1 VVRSK
6 LRIAGAIAV
15 AFAFP
20 AHADQVPDRYPQIA
34 SAYLVQIGDRD
45 LWSGRADERLPPAS
59 LTKIMTALLVLEDY
73 RPAQVVTVSATAAKS
88 TSSVKLQTGDRL
100 TVEALLT
107 ATLLASANNACAA
120 LAETMA
126 GNVSAFVAKMNERAQ
141 ALGLTNT
148 HFANPCG
155 FDAPGHYSSA
165 RDLARLAHTALAHPE
180 FAALV
185 AKAEATIATVD
196 GGRSFP
202 LRNRNALVGSYAPA
216 IGVKT
221 GYTSGAGTCLIALA
235 QKGDVRVLLVM
246 LNAKRRWW
254 DAIGVIENAF
264 DEAAAHA
271 AQ

>member
-1 VVRSK
+1 MKNRF
-6 LRIAGAIAV
+6 AIVTGIV
-15 AFAFP
+15 AALISP
-20 AHADQVPDRYPQIA
+20 AHADEVPDRYPQIA
-34 SAYLVQIGDRD
+34 SAYLVQIGERD
-45 LWSGRADERLPPAS
+45 LWAGHADERLRPAS

-73 RPAQVVTVSATAAKS
+73 RLEQVVTVSATAAKS
-88 TSSVKLQTGDRL
+88 TSSVKLKAGDRL

-126 GNVSAFVAKMNERAQ
+126 GNVGAFVVKMNARAQ
-141 ALGLTNT
+141 ALGLTHT

-165 RDLARLAHTALAHPE
+165 RDLARLAQAALAHPE

-185 AKAEATIATVD
+185 AKAEATISTVD
-196 GGRSFP
+196 GGRSFH
-202 LRNRNALVGSYAPA
+202 LRNRNALIGSYAPA

-221 GYTSGAGTCLIALA
+221 GYTNGAGTCLIALA
-235 QKGDVRVLLVM
+235 QKGDIRVLLVM

-264 DEAAAHA
+264 DEAPAHA